1 LTGCGWTLDD
11 ILDLS
16 WEQIILAAE
25 VTMRHRVEL
34 VDMVLGPVVSMMGG
48 KYSKQKVGKT
58 QTKNQRRRK
67 PPTPKQKEDML
78 VHQFS
83 AAGLHVSIK

>member
-48 KYSKQKVGKT
+48 KYSKQKVRGY
-58 QTKNQRRRK
+58 
-67 PPTPKQKEDML
+67 
-78 VHQFS
+78 
-83 AAGLHVSIK
+83 AGSSI